1 MRINQNIMAF
11 NAYRNLSTTN
21 TAMGKSLEKLSSGF
35 RINRA
40 ADDAAGL
47 VISQNLRAQTS
58 GLKVATR
65 NAQDGISVVQTAEGA
80 LNEVHNLLNRMR
92 DLAVQSSNTGSSDS
106 VARNAAAQE
115 VTQAISEISR
125 ISETTRFGNVSLFSG
140 YSGVFQVGANADPNS
155 QITVNIGT
163 VSTGATGDYAL
174 DLAGDSVGRFG
185 VSVAPAGLTLA
196 GTAPTAATLVGGAT
210 TDTDFSVESV
220 TFDLTVDGVTQA
232 ITLDADY
239 GSALG
244 VANAINTQFGANVA
258 TNAAG
263 TLSITSSTTGS
274 SSGVEI
280 DNYTATN
287 AAVADAGFADAI
299 DAGTDFVAGTN
310 TVALS
315 IDGAGASTVNLNTY
329 DLDSSGTL
337 SGAELAAGLNTI
349 SGISASYLDGELS
362 ILSDTEG
369 AGSSIALSTGVGAA
383 GTALAGGTA
392 DTTTN
397 GVASLVTSG
406 SNAAITKID
415 DAIDSISS
423 LRANLGA
430 FQNRFESTIANLQV
444 TTENLSASES
454 RIRDTDV
461 ALEMVSFTRSN
472 ILMQAGTAM
481 LAQANQLPQSVL
493 RLLG

>member
-47 VISQNLRAQTS
+47 VISQNLRAQVS

-106 VARNAAAQE
+106 VARNAAAEE
-115 VTQAISEISR
+115 VKQGISEISR
-125 ISETTRFGNVSLFSG
+125 ISSTTRFGNVSLFSG

-155 QITVNIGT
+155 QITVDIGT
-163 VSTGATGDYAL
+163 VSVDKTGAYAL
-174 DLAGDSVGRFG
+174 DLQGDSIGRYG
-185 VSVAPAGLTLA
+185 IDVASSGIALA
-196 GTAPTAATLVGGAT
+196 GTAPTGASLVASAA
-210 TDTDFSVESV
+210 TDTDFSVETV
-220 TFDLTVDGVTQA
+220 AFNLTVDGVTKA
-232 ITLDADY
+232 INLNADY
-239 GSALG
+239 GTAAG
-244 VANAINTQFGANVA
+244 VANAINTQFGSNVA
-258 TNAAG
+258 TQSGG
-263 TLSITSSTTGS
+263 TLTIASSTTGS
-274 SSGVEI
+274 SSGVTI
-280 DNYTATN
+280 AGYTASN
-287 AAVADAGFADAI
+287 AGVADAGFANGT

-310 TVALS
+310 NVQLTL
-315 IDGAGASTVNLNTY
+315 DGGAPATVNLNTF
-329 DLDSSGTL
+329 DFDSDGTL
-337 SGAELAAGLNTI
+337 TGAELANGFNTI
-349 SGISASYLDGELS
+349 TGVSASFLDGKLT
-362 ILSDTEG
+362 LTSDTPGSSSAVSLGTGNG
-369 AGSSIALSTGVGAA
+369 AGTSIV
-383 GTALAGGTA
+383 GGTA
-392 DTTTN
+392 DTTTD
-397 GVASLVTSG
+397 GVAALVASG
-406 SNAAITKID
+406 SNTGITRID
-415 DAIDSISS
+415 DAISKISS

-430 FQNRFESTIANLQV
+430 YQNRFESTIANLQV